1 MFYKK
6 PLHIRTLCMMT
17 FLPGAEV
24 ANFMSHLDNYLENVF
39 LELLGNV
46 YVANSSTGKS
56 NIGVTGKIYE

>member
-6 PLHIRTLCMMT
+6 TPHISALCMMT

-39 LELLGNV
+39 LEL
-46 YVANSSTGKS
+46 
-56 NIGVTGKIYE
+56 

>member
-6 PLHIRTLCMMT
+6 NLHRSTLCMMT

-46 YVANSSTGKS
+46 HVDNSSTGKS
-56 NIGVTGKIYE
+56 NSGGMGKIYE